1 MKVHRMRIRFEDPHI
16 APDQA
21 QAIARRV
28 SELVTG
34 ERVADRLESADR
46 LEPADGLARHV
57 AGSVSNALRAA
68 GE

>member
-1 MKVHRMRIRFEDPHI
+1 MKVRRMRIRFEDPHI

-28 SELVTG
+28 SELVTSA
-34 ERVADRLESADR
+34 RAADR

-57 AGSVSNALRAA
+57 ADSVSDTLRAA